1 MSSDIFQLTLR
12 QVQVQ
17 KIFDLIWMELRQNGG
32 VNFLGPL
39 EPDVLREEIARRVV
53 SHSSG
58 GVAHAEE
65 ITQSVLK
72 SFGINGVRNWF

>member
-39 EPDVLREEIARRVV
+39 NQTFSAKKLLD
-53 SHSSG
+53 G
-58 GVAHAEE
+58 
-65 ITQSVLK
+65 
-72 SFGINGVRNWF
+72 